1 MGIKG
6 DSVEVYID
14 ELVLGTSELRDRS
27 SFVSALE
34 RQLGAVLPQ
43 ANVIAPSI
51 VDAVVAT
58 AHRRSGIPNK

>member
-14 ELVLGTSELRDRS
+14 ELALGTSELRDRS

>member
-1 MGIKG
+1 MGIEG

>member
-1 MGIKG
+1 MGIRG

-14 ELVLGTSELRDRS
+14 ELVLGTSELKDRS

-58 AHRRSGIPNK
+58 AHRSSGRPKK